1 MQWLFLLA
9 RPERFELPTPWFE
22 AKYSIQLSYGRIFFA
37 VIIEGLS
44 LVLVKTFGR
53 NSFDII
59 AVYAKYLKS
68 HQLEQFNQPK
78 HNKFYACIE
87 GDNMYKNL
95 VLAFIF
101 ALIYSCSEPV
111 EEIQPDSFLNI
122 AGARVGLA
130 RQQPIDWDSQAL
142 DPYMNMDPKLSS
154 TRVPLFGDLHVHTT
168 YSFDAYIFGTLATPD
183 DAYEFAKGKP
193 ITHPAGFDVSLDR
206 PLDFY
211 GVTDHG
217 TFLGQVAEAATPGN
231 PYYEAPSSVNVN
243 DINSPENLTISSIPR
258 RTEAFGGFLINTIT
272 ALMERKLDIS
282 YLDSVSRRAWADTVA
297 AAQRHNDPGKFTTF
311 IGYEYTASTAD
322 MGNLHRNVIF
332 KGNGNLIPS
341 VPYSRANSNDPEGLW
356 QWMDRLREDGIESLA
371 IPHNSN
377 GSDGFMFA
385 LEDSFG
391 KSLTKEYAELR
402 MRNEPIVEI
411 TQVKGTSDTHPALST
426 NDEWADF
433 EIMPFK
439 VATQSIS
446 KPKGSYVRDALL
458 EGIKMEKKEGFNPYK
473 FGFIGSS
480 DTHTAASSQ
489 EEDNFFSKIGILDSS
504 ASLRGSIPETDPAIL
519 ESGQPVIDL
528 DGKKYLNSS
537 SITWGAA
544 GLAGV
549 WAEEN
554 TRDSIYNAF
563 RRKESFA
570 TTGPRMTVRFF
581 AGYDLDTNRINDN
594 NLIEYLYANAETM
607 GADLEG
613 IGQQTPSFFVWAVRD
628 AFTAPLQ
635 RVQIIK
641 GYIDDN
647 GNPQEQVFDVACSD
661 SGFPDP
667 ETYRCPDNNAKV
679 DISTC
684 AFSEDVGAAE
694 LKTFW
699 SDPTFKSEQRAFY
712 YVRALENPTCRW
724 STWDAVRNNVEPRSD
739 MPKTIQERV
748 WSSPIHYIP

>member
-1 MQWLFLLA
+1 
-9 RPERFELPTPWFE
+9 
-22 AKYSIQLSYGRIFFA
+22 
-37 VIIEGLS
+37 
-44 LVLVKTFGR
+44 
-53 NSFDII
+53 
-59 AVYAKYLKS
+59 
-68 HQLEQFNQPK
+68 
-78 HNKFYACIE
+78 
-87 GDNMYKNL
+87 MYKNL
-95 VLAFIF
+95 AFIF
-101 ALIYSCSEPV
+101 IFTFIASCSEPV
-111 EEIQPDSFLNI
+111 EDIEADSFLNI

-130 RQQPIDWDSQAL
+130 NQPSLDWDFQAV
-142 DPYMNMDPKLSS
+142 DPYMNINPKMSAS
-154 TRVPLFGDLHVHTT
+154 RVPLFGDLHVHTT

-183 DAYEFAKGKP
+183 DAYEFAKGKA
-193 ITHPAGFDVSLDR
+193 IKHPAGFDVSLDR

-231 PYYEAPSSVNVN
+231 PYYDAPSSAQVN
-243 DINSPENLTISSIPR
+243 DLNSPENLNTSTFNR
-258 RTEAFGGFLINTIT
+258 RRDAFGGFLVNTIT
-272 ALMERKLDIS
+272 ALRDRKLDIR
-282 YLDSVSRRAWADTVA
+282 YLNSISRRAWLDTVE
-297 AAQRHNDPGKFTTF
+297 AAQRHNDPGNFTTF
-311 IGYEYTASTAD
+311 IAYEYTASTPD

-332 KGNGNLIPS
+332 KGNTNRIPS
-341 VPYSRANSNDPEGLW
+341 VPYGRGNSNDPEGLW
-356 QWMDRLREDGIESLA
+356 NWMDRLREDGIESLA

-385 LEDSFG
+385 LKDSFG
-391 KSLTKEYAELR
+391 NPLTKEYAELR

-446 KPKGSYVRDALL
+446 KTKGSYVRDALL
-458 EGIKMEKKEGFNPYK
+458 EGIKMEQAEGFNPYK
-473 FGFIGSS
+473 FGLIGSS

-489 EEDNFFSKIGILDSS
+489 EESNFFATIGLLDAS
-504 ASLRGSIPETDPAIL
+504 AQLRGSIPMTDPAVLASEQSI
-519 ESGQPVIDL
+519 VDV
-528 DGKKYLNSS
+528 DGSKYMNSS
-537 SITWGAA
+537 AITWGAS

-554 TRDSIYNAF
+554 TRDSIYDAF

-570 TTGPRMTVRFF
+570 TSGPRMTIRFF
-581 AGYDLDTNRINDN
+581 AGYDLDESKLNDID
-594 NLIEYLYANAETM
+594 LIEHLYANAKTM
-607 GADLEG
+607 GADLDG
-613 IGQQTPSFFVWAVRD
+613 IAQQTPSFFVWAVRD
-628 AFTAPLQ
+628 SFTAPLQ

-641 GYIDDN
+641 GYIDGS

-661 SGFPDP
+661 GGSPDP
-667 ETYRCPDNNAKV
+667 ESYRCPDNNAKI
-679 DISTC
+679 DISSC
-684 AFSEDVGAAE
+684 AFSQDVGAAE

-699 SDPTFKSEQRAFY
+699 SDPTFKADQRAFY

-724 STWDAVRNNVEPRSD
+724 STWDALRNNVEPRSD

>member
-1 MQWLFLLA
+1 
-9 RPERFELPTPWFE
+9 
-22 AKYSIQLSYGRIFFA
+22 
-37 VIIEGLS
+37 
-44 LVLVKTFGR
+44 
-53 NSFDII
+53 
-59 AVYAKYLKS
+59 
-68 HQLEQFNQPK
+68 
-78 HNKFYACIE
+78 
-87 GDNMYKNL
+87 MYKNL
-95 VLAFIF
+95 AFIF
-101 ALIYSCSEPV
+101 IFTFIASCSEPV
-111 EEIQPDSFLNI
+111 EDIEADSFLNI

-130 RQQPIDWDSQAL
+130 NQPSLDWDFQAV
-142 DPYMNMDPKLSS
+142 DPYMSINPKLSAS
-154 TRVPLFGDLHVHTT
+154 RVPLFGDLHVHTT

-183 DAYEFAKGKP
+183 DAYEFAKGKA
-193 ITHPAGFDVSLDR
+193 IKHPAGFDVSLDR

-231 PYYEAPSSVNVN
+231 PYYDAPSSAQVN
-243 DINSPENLTISSIPR
+243 DLNSPENLNTSTFNR
-258 RTEAFGGFLINTIT
+258 RRDAFGGFLVNTIT
-272 ALMERKLDIS
+272 ALRDRKLDIR
-282 YLDSVSRRAWADTVA
+282 YLNSISRRAWLDTVE
-297 AAQRHNDPGKFTTF
+297 AAQRHNDPGNFTTF
-311 IGYEYTASTAD
+311 IAYEYTASTPD

-332 KGNGNLIPS
+332 KGNTNRIPS
-341 VPYSRANSNDPEGLW
+341 VPYGRGNSNDPEGLW
-356 QWMDRLREDGIESLA
+356 NWMDRLREDGIESLA

-385 LEDSFG
+385 LKDSFG
-391 KSLTKEYAELR
+391 NPLTKEYAELR

-446 KPKGSYVRDALL
+446 KTKGSYVRDALL
-458 EGIKMEKKEGFNPYK
+458 EGIKMEQAEGFNPYK
-473 FGFIGSS
+473 FGLIGSS

-489 EEDNFFSKIGILDSS
+489 EESNFFAKIGLLDAS
-504 ASLRGSIPETDPAIL
+504 AQLRGSIPMTDPAVLASEQSI
-519 ESGQPVIDL
+519 VDV
-528 DGKKYLNSS
+528 DGRKYMNSS
-537 SITWGAA
+537 AITWGAS

-554 TRDSIYNAF
+554 TRDSIYDAF

-570 TTGPRMTVRFF
+570 TSGPRMTIRFF
-581 AGYDLDTNRINDN
+581 AGYDLDESKLNDID
-594 NLIEYLYANAETM
+594 LIEHLYANAKTM
-607 GADLEG
+607 GADLDG
-613 IGQQTPSFFVWAVRD
+613 IAQQTPSFFVWAVRD
-628 AFTAPLQ
+628 SFTAPLQ

-641 GYIDDN
+641 GYIDGS

-661 SGFPDP
+661 GGSPDP
-667 ETYRCPDNNAKV
+667 ESYRCPDNNAKI
-679 DISTC
+679 DISSC
-684 AFSEDVGAAE
+684 AFSQDVGAAE

-699 SDPTFKSEQRAFY
+699 SDPTFKADQRAFY

-724 STWDAVRNNVEPRSD
+724 STWDALRNNVEPRSD

>member
-1 MQWLFLLA
+1 MYRNLPLL
-9 RPERFELPTPWFE
+9 
-22 AKYSIQLSYGRIFFA
+22 
-37 VIIEGLS
+37 
-44 LVLVKTFGR
+44 
-53 NSFDII
+53 
-59 AVYAKYLKS
+59 
-68 HQLEQFNQPK
+68 
-78 HNKFYACIE
+78 
-87 GDNMYKNL
+87 
-95 VLAFIF
+95 FIF
-101 ALIYSCSEPV
+101 IFISSCSEPI
-111 EEIQPDSFLNI
+111 EEIEADSFLNI

-130 RQQPIDWDSQAL
+130 SQQPIDWDFQAV
-142 DPYMNMDPKLSS
+142 DPYLNIDPKMSAS
-154 TRVPLFGDLHVHTT
+154 RVPLFGDLHVHTT

-183 DAYEFAKGKP
+183 DAYEFAKGKS
-193 ITHPAGFDVSLDR
+193 IKHPAGFDVSLDR

-217 TFLGQVAEAATPGN
+217 TFLGQVAEAATPGT
-231 PYYEAPSSVNVN
+231 PYYDAPSSVQVN
-243 DINSPENLTISSIPR
+243 DINSPENLNISTIPR
-258 RTEAFGGFLINTIT
+258 RTEAFGGFLVNTIT
-272 ALMERKLDIS
+272 ALRERKLDIQ

-297 AAQRHNDPGKFTTF
+297 AAERHNDPGNFTTF
-311 IGYEYTASTAD
+311 IAYEYTASTAD

-332 KGNGNLIPS
+332 KGNGNRIPS

-356 QWMDRLREDGIESLA
+356 KWMDRIREDGIESLA

-385 LEDSFG
+385 LKDSYG
-391 KSLTKEYAELR
+391 NPLTKEYAELR

-439 VATQSIS
+439 VATQSYS
-446 KPKGSYVRDALL
+446 EPKGSYVRDALL
-458 EGIKMEKKEGFNPYK
+458 EGIKMEEKEGFNPYK

-489 EEDNFFSKIGILDSS
+489 EEDNFFAKIGLLDSS
-504 ASLRGSIPETDPAIL
+504 AALRGSIPMTDPAIL
-519 ESGQPVIDL
+519 ETDQSLTEV
-528 DGKKYLNSS
+528 DGKKYMNSS
-537 SITWGAA
+537 AITWGAS

-549 WAEEN
+549 WAETN
-554 TRDSIYNAF
+554 TRDSIYDAF

-570 TTGPRMTVRFF
+570 TSGPRMTIRFF
-581 AGYDLDTNRINDN
+581 AGFNLDQSKINDAD
-594 NLIEYLYANAETM
+594 LIEHLYANAKTM
-607 GADLEG
+607 GADLDG

-628 AFTAPLQ
+628 AYTAPLQ

-641 GYIDDN
+641 GYVDAS
-647 GNPQEQVFDVACSD
+647 GQPHEQVFDVACSD
-661 SGFPDP
+661 GGVPDLNSF
-667 ETYRCPDNNAKV
+667 RCPDNNAKV
-679 DISTC
+679 DISSC
-684 AFSEDVGAAE
+684 AFPQDVGAVE

-699 SDPTFKSEQRAFY
+699 SDPTFEVDQRAFY

-724 STWDAVRNNVEPRSD
+724 STWDAVRNNVEPRPD

>member
-1 MQWLFLLA
+1 
-9 RPERFELPTPWFE
+9 
-22 AKYSIQLSYGRIFFA
+22 
-37 VIIEGLS
+37 
-44 LVLVKTFGR
+44 
-53 NSFDII
+53 
-59 AVYAKYLKS
+59 
-68 HQLEQFNQPK
+68 
-78 HNKFYACIE
+78 
-87 GDNMYKNL
+87 MYKNL
-95 VLAFIF
+95 AFIF
-101 ALIYSCSEPV
+101 IFTFIASCSEPV
-111 EEIQPDSFLNI
+111 EDIEADSFLNI

-130 RQQPIDWDSQAL
+130 NQPSLDWDFQAV
-142 DPYMNMDPKLSS
+142 DPYMNINPKMSAS
-154 TRVPLFGDLHVHTT
+154 RVPLFGDLHVHTT

-183 DAYEFAKGKP
+183 DAYEFAKGKA
-193 ITHPAGFDVSLDR
+193 IKHPAGFDVSLDR

-231 PYYEAPSSVNVN
+231 PYYDAPSSAQVN
-243 DINSPENLTISSIPR
+243 DLNSPENLNTSTFNR
-258 RTEAFGGFLINTIT
+258 RRDAFGGFLVNTIT
-272 ALMERKLDIS
+272 ALRDRKLDIR
-282 YLDSVSRRAWADTVA
+282 YLNSISRRAWLDTVE
-297 AAQRHNDPGKFTTF
+297 AAQRHNDPGNFTTF
-311 IGYEYTASTAD
+311 IAYEYTASTPD

-332 KGNGNLIPS
+332 KGNTNRIPS
-341 VPYSRANSNDPEGLW
+341 VPYGRGNSNDPEGLW
-356 QWMDRLREDGIESLA
+356 NWMDRLREDGIESLA

-385 LEDSFG
+385 LKDSFG
-391 KSLTKEYAELR
+391 NPLTKEYAELR

-446 KPKGSYVRDALL
+446 KTKGSYVRDALL
-458 EGIKMEKKEGFNPYK
+458 EGIKMEQAEGFNPYK
-473 FGFIGSS
+473 FGLIGSS

-489 EEDNFFSKIGILDSS
+489 EESNFFAKIGLLDAS
-504 ASLRGSIPETDPAIL
+504 AQLRGSIPMTDPAVLASEQSI
-519 ESGQPVIDL
+519 VDV
-528 DGKKYLNSS
+528 DGSKYMNSS
-537 SITWGAA
+537 AITWGAS

-554 TRDSIYNAF
+554 TRDSIYDAF

-570 TTGPRMTVRFF
+570 TSGPRMTIRFF
-581 AGYDLDTNRINDN
+581 AGYDLDESKLNDID
-594 NLIEYLYANAETM
+594 LIEHLYANAKTM
-607 GADLEG
+607 GADLDG
-613 IGQQTPSFFVWAVRD
+613 IAQQTPSFFVWAVRD
-628 AFTAPLQ
+628 SFTAPLQ

-641 GYIDDN
+641 GYIDGS

-661 SGFPDP
+661 GGSPDP
-667 ETYRCPDNNAKV
+667 ESYRCPDNNAKI
-679 DISTC
+679 DISSC
-684 AFSEDVGAAE
+684 AFSQDVGAAE

-699 SDPTFKSEQRAFY
+699 SDPTFKADQRAFY

-724 STWDAVRNNVEPRSD
+724 STWDALRNNVEPRSD

>member
-1 MQWLFLLA
+1 
-9 RPERFELPTPWFE
+9 
-22 AKYSIQLSYGRIFFA
+22 
-37 VIIEGLS
+37 
-44 LVLVKTFGR
+44 
-53 NSFDII
+53 
-59 AVYAKYLKS
+59 
-68 HQLEQFNQPK
+68 
-78 HNKFYACIE
+78 
-87 GDNMYKNL
+87 MYKNL
-95 VLAFIF
+95 SLLLIL
-101 ALIYSCSEPV
+101 ALIYSCSESAEEV
-111 EEIQPDSFLNI
+111 ESDSFLNI

-130 RQQPIDWDSQAL
+130 SQQPIDWDSQAV
-142 DPYMNMDPKLSS
+142 DPYMNIDPELSS
-154 TRVPLFGDLHVHTT
+154 SRVPLFGDLHVHTT

-183 DAYEFAKGKP
+183 DAYEFAKGKS
-193 ITHPAGFDVSLDR
+193 IKHPAGFDVSLDR

-217 TFLGQVAEAATPGN
+217 TFLGQVAEAATPGT
-231 PYYEAPSSVNVN
+231 PYYEAPSSEQVN
-243 DINSPENLTISSIPR
+243 DINSPENLNISTIPR
-258 RTEAFGGFLINTIT
+258 RTQAFGGFLANTV
-272 ALMERKLDIS
+272 AAFRERKLDIR
-282 YLDSVSRRAWADTVA
+282 YADSVSRRAWADTVA
-297 AAQRHNDPGKFTTF
+297 AAQRHNDPGNFTTF
-311 IGYEYTASTAD
+311 IAYEYTASTTD
-322 MGNLHRNVIF
+322 MGNLHRNVVF
-332 KGNGNLIPS
+332 RGNSNRIPS

-356 QWMDRLREDGIESLA
+356 QWMDRLREDGIESIA

-385 LEDSFG
+385 LKDSFG
-391 KSLTKEYAELR
+391 KPLTKEYAELR

-446 KPKGSYVRDALL
+446 EPKGSYVRDALL
-458 EGIKMEKKEGFNPYK
+458 EGMKMENKEGFNPYK

-480 DTHTAASSQ
+480 DTHTAASSL
-489 EEDNFFSKIGILDSS
+489 EEDNFFSKIGILDSR
-504 ASLRGSIPETDPAIL
+504 ASLRGSVPETDSAIL

-528 DGKKYLNSS
+528 DGNKYIDSS
-537 SITWGAA
+537 AITWGAS

-554 TRDSIYNAF
+554 TRDSIYAAF

-570 TTGPRMTVRFF
+570 TSGPRMTVRFF
-581 AGYDLDTNRINDN
+581 AGYNLDAGKINDN
-594 NLIEYLYANAETM
+594 DLIEYLYTNAETM
-607 GADLEG
+607 GADLDG
-613 IGQQTPSFFVWAVRD
+613 IKQQSPSFFVWAVRD
-628 AFTAPLQ
+628 AFTASLQ

-647 GNPQEQVFDVACSD
+647 GDPQEQVFDVACSD
-661 SGFPDP
+661 GGIPDP
-667 ETYRCPDNNAKV
+667 DTYRCPDNNAKV
-679 DISTC
+679 DISNC
-684 AFSEDVGAAE
+684 AFSQDVGAAE

-699 SDPTFKSEQRAFY
+699 TDPTFKVEQRSFY

-739 MPKTIQERV
+739 ILKTIQERV

>member
-1 MQWLFLLA
+1 
-9 RPERFELPTPWFE
+9 
-22 AKYSIQLSYGRIFFA
+22 
-37 VIIEGLS
+37 
-44 LVLVKTFGR
+44 
-53 NSFDII
+53 
-59 AVYAKYLKS
+59 
-68 HQLEQFNQPK
+68 
-78 HNKFYACIE
+78 
-87 GDNMYKNL
+87 MYKNL

-101 ALIYSCSEPV
+101 TLIYSCSEPV

-193 ITHPAGFDVSLDR
+193 IKHPAGFDVSLDR

-570 TTGPRMTVRFF
+570 TSGPRMTVRFF

-607 GADLEG
+607 GADLDG

-661 SGFPDP
+661 GGFPDP

>member
-1 MQWLFLLA
+1 
-9 RPERFELPTPWFE
+9 
-22 AKYSIQLSYGRIFFA
+22 
-37 VIIEGLS
+37 
-44 LVLVKTFGR
+44 LVKTFGR

-59 AVYAKYLKS
+59 AVYSKYLKS

-101 ALIYSCSEPV
+101 TLIYSCSEPV
-111 EEIQPDSFLNI
+111 EEIEPDSFLNI

-193 ITHPAGFDVSLDR
+193 IKHPAGFDVSLDR

-570 TTGPRMTVRFF
+570 TSGPRMTVRFF

-607 GADLEG
+607 GADLDG

-661 SGFPDP
+661 DGFPDP

>member
-1 MQWLFLLA
+1 MA

-59 AVYAKYLKS
+59 AVYSKYLKS

-101 ALIYSCSEPV
+101 TLIYSCSEPV
-111 EEIQPDSFLNI
+111 EEIEPDSFLNI

-193 ITHPAGFDVSLDR
+193 IKHPAGFDVSLDR

-570 TTGPRMTVRFF
+570 TSGPRMTVRFF

-607 GADLEG
+607 GADLDG
-613 IGQQTPSFFVWAVRD
+613 IGQQKPSFFVWAVRD

-661 SGFPDP
+661 DGFPDP

>member
-1 MQWLFLLA
+1 MA

-59 AVYAKYLKS
+59 AVYSKYLKS

-101 ALIYSCSEPV
+101 TLIYSCSEPV
-111 EEIQPDSFLNI
+111 EEIEPDSFLNI

-193 ITHPAGFDVSLDR
+193 IKHPAGFDVSLDR

-258 RTEAFGGFLINTIT
+258 RTKAFGGFLINTIT

-570 TTGPRMTVRFF
+570 TSGPRMTVRFF

-607 GADLEG
+607 GADLDG

-661 SGFPDP
+661 DGFPDP

>member
-1 MQWLFLLA
+1 
-9 RPERFELPTPWFE
+9 
-22 AKYSIQLSYGRIFFA
+22 
-37 VIIEGLS
+37 
-44 LVLVKTFGR
+44 
-53 NSFDII
+53 
-59 AVYAKYLKS
+59 
-68 HQLEQFNQPK
+68 
-78 HNKFYACIE
+78 
-87 GDNMYKNL
+87 MYKNL
-95 VLAFIF
+95 AFIF
-101 ALIYSCSEPV
+101 IFTFIASCSEPV
-111 EEIQPDSFLNI
+111 EDIEADSFLNI

-130 RQQPIDWDSQAL
+130 NQPSLDWDFQAV
-142 DPYMNMDPKLSS
+142 DPYMNINPKMSAS
-154 TRVPLFGDLHVHTT
+154 RVPLFGDLHVHTT

-183 DAYEFAKGKP
+183 DAYEFAKGKA
-193 ITHPAGFDVSLDR
+193 IKHPAGFDVSLDR

-231 PYYEAPSSVNVN
+231 PYYDAPSSAQVN
-243 DINSPENLTISSIPR
+243 DLNSPKNLNTSTFNR
-258 RTEAFGGFLINTIT
+258 RRDAFGGFLVNTIT
-272 ALMERKLDIS
+272 ALRDRKLDIS
-282 YLDSVSRRAWADTVA
+282 YLNSISRRAWLDTVE
-297 AAQRHNDPGKFTTF
+297 AAQRHNDPGNFTTF
-311 IGYEYTASTAD
+311 IAYEYTASTPD

-332 KGNGNLIPS
+332 KGNTNRIPS
-341 VPYSRANSNDPEGLW
+341 VPYGRGNSNDPEGLW
-356 QWMDRLREDGIESLA
+356 NWMDRLREDGIESLA

-385 LEDSFG
+385 LKDSFG
-391 KSLTKEYAELR
+391 NPLTKEYAELR

-446 KPKGSYVRDALL
+446 KTKGSYVRDALL
-458 EGIKMEKKEGFNPYK
+458 EGIKMEQAEGFNPYK
-473 FGFIGSS
+473 FGLIGSS

-489 EEDNFFSKIGILDSS
+489 EESNFFAKIGLLDAS
-504 ASLRGSIPETDPAIL
+504 AQLRGSIPMTDPAVLASEQSI
-519 ESGQPVIDL
+519 VDV
-528 DGKKYLNSS
+528 DGSKYMNSS
-537 SITWGAA
+537 AITWGAS

-554 TRDSIYNAF
+554 TRDSIYDAF

-570 TTGPRMTVRFF
+570 TSGPRMTIRFF
-581 AGYDLDTNRINDN
+581 AGYDLDESKLNDID
-594 NLIEYLYANAETM
+594 LIEHLYANAKTM
-607 GADLEG
+607 GADLDG
-613 IGQQTPSFFVWAVRD
+613 IAQQTPSFFVWAVRD
-628 AFTAPLQ
+628 SFTAPLQ

-641 GYIDDN
+641 GYIDGS

-661 SGFPDP
+661 GGSPDP
-667 ETYRCPDNNAKV
+667 ESYRCPDNNAKI
-679 DISTC
+679 DISSC
-684 AFSEDVGAAE
+684 AFSQDVGAAE

-699 SDPTFKSEQRAFY
+699 SDPTFKADQRAFY

-724 STWDAVRNNVEPRSD
+724 STWDALRNNVEPRSD

>member
-1 MQWLFLLA
+1 MA

-59 AVYAKYLKS
+59 AVYSKYLKS

-101 ALIYSCSEPV
+101 TLIYSCSEPV
-111 EEIQPDSFLNI
+111 EEIEPDSFLNI

-193 ITHPAGFDVSLDR
+193 IKHPAGFDVSLDR

-332 KGNGNLIPS
+332 KGSGNLIPS

-570 TTGPRMTVRFF
+570 TSGPRMTVRFF

-607 GADLEG
+607 GADLDG

-661 SGFPDP
+661 DGFPDP

>member
-1 MQWLFLLA
+1 
-9 RPERFELPTPWFE
+9 
-22 AKYSIQLSYGRIFFA
+22 
-37 VIIEGLS
+37 
-44 LVLVKTFGR
+44 
-53 NSFDII
+53 
-59 AVYAKYLKS
+59 
-68 HQLEQFNQPK
+68 
-78 HNKFYACIE
+78 
-87 GDNMYKNL
+87 MYKNL
-95 VLAFIF
+95 SLLLILAI
-101 ALIYSCSEPV
+101 IYSCSESAEEV
-111 EEIQPDSFLNI
+111 ESDSFLNI

-130 RQQPIDWDSQAL
+130 SQQPIDWDSQAV
-142 DPYMNMDPKLSS
+142 DPYMNIDPELSS
-154 TRVPLFGDLHVHTT
+154 SRVPLFGDLHVHTT

-183 DAYEFAKGKP
+183 DAYEFAKGKS
-193 ITHPAGFDVSLDR
+193 IKHPAGFDVSLDR

-217 TFLGQVAEAATPGN
+217 TFLGQVAEAATPGT
-231 PYYEAPSSVNVN
+231 PYYEAPSSEQVN
-243 DINSPENLTISSIPR
+243 DINSPENLNISTIPR
-258 RTEAFGGFLINTIT
+258 RTQAFGGFLANTV
-272 ALMERKLDIS
+272 AAFRERKLDIR
-282 YLDSVSRRAWADTVA
+282 YADSVSRRAWADTVA
-297 AAQRHNDPGKFTTF
+297 AAQRHNDPGNFTTF
-311 IGYEYTASTAD
+311 IAYEYTASTAD
-322 MGNLHRNVIF
+322 MGNLHRNVVF
-332 KGNGNLIPS
+332 KGNSNRIPS

-356 QWMDRLREDGIESLA
+356 QWMDRLREDGIESIA

-385 LEDSFG
+385 LKDSFG
-391 KSLTKEYAELR
+391 KPLTKEYSELR

-446 KPKGSYVRDALL
+446 EPKGSYVRDALL
-458 EGIKMEKKEGFNPYK
+458 EGMKMENKEGFNPYK

-480 DTHTAASSQ
+480 DTHTAASSL

-504 ASLRGSIPETDPAIL
+504 ASLRGSVPETDPAIL

-528 DGKKYLNSS
+528 DGKKYIDSS
-537 SITWGAA
+537 AITWGAS

-554 TRDSIYNAF
+554 TRDSIYAAF

-570 TTGPRMTVRFF
+570 TSGPRMTVRFF
-581 AGYDLDTNRINDN
+581 AGYNLDAGKINDN
-594 NLIEYLYANAETM
+594 DLIEYLYTNAETM
-607 GADLEG
+607 GADLDG
-613 IGQQTPSFFVWAVRD
+613 IKQQAPNFFVWAVRD

-647 GNPQEQVFDVACSD
+647 GDPQEQVFDVACSD
-661 SGFPDP
+661 GGIPDP
-667 ETYRCPDNNAKV
+667 DTYRCPDNNAKV
-679 DISTC
+679 DISNC
-684 AFSEDVGAAE
+684 AFSQDVGAAE

-699 SDPTFKSEQRAFY
+699 TDPTFKVEQRSFY

-739 MPKTIQERV
+739 ILKTIQERV

>member
-1 MQWLFLLA
+1 MA

-59 AVYAKYLKS
+59 AVYSKYLKS

-101 ALIYSCSEPV
+101 TLIYSCSEPV

-193 ITHPAGFDVSLDR
+193 IKHPAGFDVSLDR

-570 TTGPRMTVRFF
+570 TSGPRMTVRFF

-607 GADLEG
+607 GADLDG

-661 SGFPDP
+661 DGFPDP

>member
-1 MQWLFLLA
+1 MA

-59 AVYAKYLKS
+59 AVYSKYLKS

-101 ALIYSCSEPV
+101 TLIYSCSEPV
-111 EEIQPDSFLNI
+111 EEIEPDSFLNI

-193 ITHPAGFDVSLDR
+193 IKHPAGFDVSLDR

-570 TTGPRMTVRFF
+570 TSGPRMTVRFF

-607 GADLEG
+607 GADLDG

-635 RVQIIK
+635 RIQIIK

-661 SGFPDP
+661 DGFPDP

>member
-1 MQWLFLLA
+1 
-9 RPERFELPTPWFE
+9 
-22 AKYSIQLSYGRIFFA
+22 
-37 VIIEGLS
+37 
-44 LVLVKTFGR
+44 
-53 NSFDII
+53 
-59 AVYAKYLKS
+59 
-68 HQLEQFNQPK
+68 
-78 HNKFYACIE
+78 
-87 GDNMYKNL
+87 MYKNL
-95 VLAFIF
+95 AFIF
-101 ALIYSCSEPV
+101 IFTFIASCSEPV
-111 EEIQPDSFLNI
+111 EDIEADSFLNI

-130 RQQPIDWDSQAL
+130 NQPSLDWDFQAV
-142 DPYMNMDPKLSS
+142 DPYMNINPKMSAS
-154 TRVPLFGDLHVHTT
+154 RVPLFGDLHVHTT

-183 DAYEFAKGKP
+183 DAYEFAKGKA
-193 ITHPAGFDVSLDR
+193 IKHPAGFDVSLDR

-231 PYYEAPSSVNVN
+231 PYYDAPSSAQVN
-243 DINSPENLTISSIPR
+243 DLNSPKNLNTSTFNR
-258 RTEAFGGFLINTIT
+258 RRDAFGGFLVNTIT
-272 ALMERKLDIS
+272 ALRDRKLDIS
-282 YLDSVSRRAWADTVA
+282 YLNSISRRAWLDTVE
-297 AAQRHNDPGKFTTF
+297 AAQRHNDPGNFTTF
-311 IGYEYTASTAD
+311 IAYEYTASTPD

-332 KGNGNLIPS
+332 KGNTNRIPS
-341 VPYSRANSNDPEGLW
+341 VPYGRGNSNDPEGLW
-356 QWMDRLREDGIESLA
+356 NWMDRLREDGIESLA

-385 LEDSFG
+385 LKDSFG
-391 KSLTKEYAELR
+391 NPLTKEYAELR

-446 KPKGSYVRDALL
+446 KTKGSYVRDALL
-458 EGIKMEKKEGFNPYK
+458 EGIKMEQAEGFNPYK
-473 FGFIGSS
+473 FGLIGSS

-489 EEDNFFSKIGILDSS
+489 EESNFFAKIGLLDAS
-504 ASLRGSIPETDPAIL
+504 AQLRGSIPMTDPAVLASEQSI
-519 ESGQPVIDL
+519 VDV
-528 DGKKYLNSS
+528 DGSKYMNSS
-537 SITWGAA
+537 AITWGAS

-554 TRDSIYNAF
+554 TRDSIYDAF

-570 TTGPRMTVRFF
+570 TSGPRMTIRFF
-581 AGYDLDTNRINDN
+581 AGYDLDESKLNDTD
-594 NLIEYLYANAETM
+594 LIEHLYANAKTM
-607 GADLEG
+607 GADLDG
-613 IGQQTPSFFVWAVRD
+613 IAQQTPSFFVWAVRD
-628 AFTAPLQ
+628 SFTAPLQ

-641 GYIDDN
+641 GYIDGS

-661 SGFPDP
+661 GGSPDP
-667 ETYRCPDNNAKV
+667 ESYRCPDNNAKI
-679 DISTC
+679 DISSC
-684 AFSEDVGAAE
+684 AFSQDVGAAE

-699 SDPTFKSEQRAFY
+699 SDPTFKADQRAFY

-724 STWDAVRNNVEPRSD
+724 STWDALRNNVEPRSD

>member
-1 MQWLFLLA
+1 MA

-59 AVYAKYLKS
+59 AVYSKYLKS

-101 ALIYSCSEPV
+101 TLIYSCSEPV
-111 EEIQPDSFLNI
+111 EEIEPDSFLNI

-193 ITHPAGFDVSLDR
+193 IKHPAGFDVSLDR

-570 TTGPRMTVRFF
+570 TSGPRMTVRFF

-607 GADLEG
+607 GADLDG

-661 SGFPDP
+661 DGFPDP

>member
-1 MQWLFLLA
+1 M
-9 RPERFELPTPWFE
+9 
-22 AKYSIQLSYGRIFFA
+22 
-37 VIIEGLS
+37 
-44 LVLVKTFGR
+44 VKTFGR

-59 AVYAKYLKS
+59 AVYSKYLKS

-95 VLAFIF
+95 VLAFIVT
-101 ALIYSCSEPV
+101 LIYSCSEPV
-111 EEIQPDSFLNI
+111 EEIEPDSFLNI

-193 ITHPAGFDVSLDR
+193 IKHPAGFDVSLDR

-570 TTGPRMTVRFF
+570 TSGPRMTVRFF

-607 GADLEG
+607 GADLDG

-661 SGFPDP
+661 DGFPDP

>member
-1 MQWLFLLA
+1 
-9 RPERFELPTPWFE
+9 
-22 AKYSIQLSYGRIFFA
+22 
-37 VIIEGLS
+37 
-44 LVLVKTFGR
+44 
-53 NSFDII
+53 
-59 AVYAKYLKS
+59 
-68 HQLEQFNQPK
+68 
-78 HNKFYACIE
+78 
-87 GDNMYKNL
+87 MYKNL
-95 VLAFIF
+95 AFIF
-101 ALIYSCSEPV
+101 IFTFIASCSEPV
-111 EEIQPDSFLNI
+111 EDIEADSFLNI

-130 RQQPIDWDSQAL
+130 NQPSLDWDFQAV
-142 DPYMNMDPKLSS
+142 DPYMNINPKMSAS
-154 TRVPLFGDLHVHTT
+154 RVPLFGDLHVHTT

-183 DAYEFAKGKP
+183 DAYEFAKGKA
-193 ITHPAGFDVSLDR
+193 IKHPAGFDVSLDR

-231 PYYEAPSSVNVN
+231 PYYDAPSSAQVN
-243 DINSPENLTISSIPR
+243 DLNSPENLNTSTFNR
-258 RTEAFGGFLINTIT
+258 RRDAFGGFLVNTIT
-272 ALMERKLDIS
+272 ALRDRKLDIS
-282 YLDSVSRRAWADTVA
+282 YLNSISRRAWLDTVE
-297 AAQRHNDPGKFTTF
+297 AAQRHNDPGNFTTF
-311 IGYEYTASTAD
+311 IAYEYTASTPD

-332 KGNGNLIPS
+332 KGNTNRIPS
-341 VPYSRANSNDPEGLW
+341 VPYGRGNSNDPEGLW
-356 QWMDRLREDGIESLA
+356 NWMDRLREDGIESLA

-385 LEDSFG
+385 LKDSFG
-391 KSLTKEYAELR
+391 NPLTKEYAELR

-446 KPKGSYVRDALL
+446 KTKGSYVRDALL
-458 EGIKMEKKEGFNPYK
+458 EGIKMEQAEGFNPYK
-473 FGFIGSS
+473 FGLIGSS

-489 EEDNFFSKIGILDSS
+489 EESNFFAKIGLLDAS
-504 ASLRGSIPETDPAIL
+504 AQLRGSIPMTDPAVLASEQSI
-519 ESGQPVIDL
+519 VDV
-528 DGKKYLNSS
+528 DGRKYMNSS
-537 SITWGAA
+537 AITWGAS

-554 TRDSIYNAF
+554 TRDSIYDAF

-570 TTGPRMTVRFF
+570 TSGPRMTIRFF
-581 AGYDLDTNRINDN
+581 AGYDLDESKLNDID
-594 NLIEYLYANAETM
+594 LIEHLYANAKTM
-607 GADLEG
+607 GADLDG
-613 IGQQTPSFFVWAVRD
+613 IAQQTPSFFVWAVRD
-628 AFTAPLQ
+628 SFTAPLQ

-641 GYIDDN
+641 GYIDGS

-661 SGFPDP
+661 GGSPDP
-667 ETYRCPDNNAKV
+667 ESYRCPDNNAKI
-679 DISTC
+679 DISSC
-684 AFSEDVGAAE
+684 AFSQDVGAAE

-699 SDPTFKSEQRAFY
+699 SDPTFKADQRAFY

-724 STWDAVRNNVEPRSD
+724 STWDALRNNVEPRSD

>member
-1 MQWLFLLA
+1 MA

-59 AVYAKYLKS
+59 AVYSKYLKS

-101 ALIYSCSEPV
+101 TLIYSCSEPV
-111 EEIQPDSFLNI
+111 EEIEPDSFLNI

-193 ITHPAGFDVSLDR
+193 IKHPAGFDVSLDR

-332 KGNGNLIPS
+332 KGSGNLIPS
-341 VPYSRANSNDPEGLW
+341 VPFSRANSNDPEGLW

-570 TTGPRMTVRFF
+570 TSGPRMTVRFF

-607 GADLEG
+607 GADLDG

-661 SGFPDP
+661 DGFPDP

>member
-1 MQWLFLLA
+1 
-9 RPERFELPTPWFE
+9 
-22 AKYSIQLSYGRIFFA
+22 
-37 VIIEGLS
+37 
-44 LVLVKTFGR
+44 
-53 NSFDII
+53 
-59 AVYAKYLKS
+59 
-68 HQLEQFNQPK
+68 
-78 HNKFYACIE
+78 
-87 GDNMYKNL
+87 MYKNL
-95 VLAFIF
+95 AFIF
-101 ALIYSCSEPV
+101 IFTFIASCSEPV
-111 EEIQPDSFLNI
+111 EDIEADSFLNI

-130 RQQPIDWDSQAL
+130 NQPSLDWDFQAV
-142 DPYMNMDPKLSS
+142 DPYMNINPKMSAS
-154 TRVPLFGDLHVHTT
+154 RVPLFGDLHVHTT

-183 DAYEFAKGKP
+183 DAYEFAKGKA
-193 ITHPAGFDVSLDR
+193 IKHPAGFDVSLDR

-231 PYYEAPSSVNVN
+231 PYYDAPSSAQVN
-243 DINSPENLTISSIPR
+243 DLNSPENLNTSTFNR
-258 RTEAFGGFLINTIT
+258 RRDAFGGFLVNTIT
-272 ALMERKLDIS
+272 ALRDRKLDIS
-282 YLDSVSRRAWADTVA
+282 YLNSISRRAWLDTVE
-297 AAQRHNDPGKFTTF
+297 AAQRHNDPGNFTTF
-311 IGYEYTASTAD
+311 IAYEYTASTPD

-332 KGNGNLIPS
+332 KGNTNRIPS
-341 VPYSRANSNDPEGLW
+341 VPYGRGNSNDPEGLW
-356 QWMDRLREDGIESLA
+356 NWMDRLREDGIESLA

-385 LEDSFG
+385 LKDSFG
-391 KSLTKEYAELR
+391 NPLTKEYAELR

-446 KPKGSYVRDALL
+446 KTKGSYVRDALL
-458 EGIKMEKKEGFNPYK
+458 EGIKMEQAEGFNPYK
-473 FGFIGSS
+473 FGLIGSS

-489 EEDNFFSKIGILDSS
+489 EESNFFAKIGLLDAS
-504 ASLRGSIPETDPAIL
+504 AQLRGSIPMTDPAVLASEQSI
-519 ESGQPVIDL
+519 VDV
-528 DGKKYLNSS
+528 DGSKYMNSS
-537 SITWGAA
+537 AITWGAS

-554 TRDSIYNAF
+554 TRDSIYDAF

-570 TTGPRMTVRFF
+570 TSGPRMTIRFF
-581 AGYDLDTNRINDN
+581 AGYDLDKSKLNDID
-594 NLIEYLYANAETM
+594 LIEHLYANAKTM
-607 GADLEG
+607 GADLDG
-613 IGQQTPSFFVWAVRD
+613 IAQQTPSFFVWAVRD
-628 AFTAPLQ
+628 SFTAPLQ

-641 GYIDDN
+641 GYIDGS

-661 SGFPDP
+661 GGSPDP
-667 ETYRCPDNNAKV
+667 ESYRCPDNNAKI
-679 DISTC
+679 DISSC
-684 AFSEDVGAAE
+684 AFSQDVGAAE

-699 SDPTFKSEQRAFY
+699 SDPTFKADQRAFY

-724 STWDAVRNNVEPRSD
+724 STWDALRNNVEPRSD

>member
-1 MQWLFLLA
+1 LA

-59 AVYAKYLKS
+59 AVYSKYLKS
-68 HQLEQFNQPK
+68 HQLEQINQPK

-95 VLAFIF
+95 ALAIIF
-101 ALIYSCSEPV
+101 TLIYSCSEPV

-193 ITHPAGFDVSLDR
+193 IKHPAGFDVSLDR

-231 PYYEAPSSVNVN
+231 PYYEAPSSLNVN

-341 VPYSRANSNDPEGLW
+341 APYSRANSNDPEGLW

-570 TTGPRMTVRFF
+570 TSGPRMTVRFF

-594 NLIEYLYANAETM
+594 NLIEYLYANAEAM
-607 GADLEG
+607 GADLDG

-661 SGFPDP
+661 DGFPDP

>member
-1 MQWLFLLA
+1 
-9 RPERFELPTPWFE
+9 
-22 AKYSIQLSYGRIFFA
+22 
-37 VIIEGLS
+37 
-44 LVLVKTFGR
+44 
-53 NSFDII
+53 
-59 AVYAKYLKS
+59 
-68 HQLEQFNQPK
+68 
-78 HNKFYACIE
+78 
-87 GDNMYKNL
+87 MYKNL
-95 VLAFIF
+95 AFIF
-101 ALIYSCSEPV
+101 IFTFIASCSEPV
-111 EEIQPDSFLNI
+111 EDIEADSFLNI

-130 RQQPIDWDSQAL
+130 NQPSLDWDFQAV
-142 DPYMNMDPKLSS
+142 DPYMNINPKMSAS
-154 TRVPLFGDLHVHTT
+154 RVPLFGDLHVHTT

-183 DAYEFAKGKP
+183 DAYEFAKGKA
-193 ITHPAGFDVSLDR
+193 IKHPAGFDVSLDR

-231 PYYEAPSSVNVN
+231 PYYDAPSSAQVN
-243 DINSPENLTISSIPR
+243 DLNSPENLNTSTFNR
-258 RTEAFGGFLINTIT
+258 RRDAFGGFLVNTIT
-272 ALMERKLDIS
+272 ALRDRKLDIR
-282 YLDSVSRRAWADTVA
+282 YLNSISRRAWLDTVE
-297 AAQRHNDPGKFTTF
+297 AAQRHNDPGNFTTF
-311 IGYEYTASTAD
+311 IAYEYTASTPD

-332 KGNGNLIPS
+332 KGNTNRIPS
-341 VPYSRANSNDPEGLW
+341 VPYGRGNSNDPEGLW
-356 QWMDRLREDGIESLA
+356 NWMDRLREDGIESLA

-385 LEDSFG
+385 LKDSFG
-391 KSLTKEYAELR
+391 NPLTKEYAELR

-446 KPKGSYVRDALL
+446 KTKGSYVRDALL
-458 EGIKMEKKEGFNPYK
+458 EGIKMEQAEGFNPYK
-473 FGFIGSS
+473 FGLIGSS

-489 EEDNFFSKIGILDSS
+489 EESNFFAKIGLLDAS
-504 ASLRGSIPETDPAIL
+504 AQLRGSIPMTDPAVLASEQSI
-519 ESGQPVIDL
+519 VDV
-528 DGKKYLNSS
+528 DGRKYMNSS
-537 SITWGAA
+537 AITWGAS

-554 TRDSIYNAF
+554 TRDSIYDAF

-570 TTGPRMTVRFF
+570 TSGPRMTIRFF
-581 AGYDLDTNRINDN
+581 AGYDLDESKLNDID
-594 NLIEYLYANAETM
+594 LIEHLYANAKTM
-607 GADLEG
+607 GADLDG
-613 IGQQTPSFFVWAVRD
+613 IAQQTPSFFVWAVRD
-628 AFTAPLQ
+628 SFTAPLQ

-641 GYIDDN
+641 GYIDGS

-661 SGFPDP
+661 GGSPDP
-667 ETYRCPDNNAKV
+667 ESYRCPDNNAKI
-679 DISTC
+679 DISSC
-684 AFSEDVGAAE
+684 AFSQDVGAAE

-699 SDPTFKSEQRAFY
+699 SDPTFKADQRAFY

-724 STWDAVRNNVEPRSD
+724 STWDALRNNVEPRSD

>member
-1 MQWLFLLA
+1 MYRNVTLIFI
-9 RPERFELPTPWFE
+9 F
-22 AKYSIQLSYGRIFFA
+22 IFF
-37 VIIEGLS
+37 S
-44 LVLVKTFGR
+44 
-53 NSFDII
+53 
-59 AVYAKYLKS
+59 
-68 HQLEQFNQPK
+68 
-78 HNKFYACIE
+78 
-87 GDNMYKNL
+87 
-95 VLAFIF
+95 
-101 ALIYSCSEPV
+101 SCSEPI
-111 EEIQPDSFLNI
+111 EEIEADSFLNI

-130 RQQPIDWDSQAL
+130 SQQPIDWDFQAV
-142 DPYMNMDPKLSS
+142 DPYLNIDPKMSAS
-154 TRVPLFGDLHVHTT
+154 RVPLFGDLHVHTT

-183 DAYEFAKGKP
+183 DAYEFAKGRSIK
-193 ITHPAGFDVSLDR
+193 HPAGFDVSLDR

-217 TFLGQVAEAATPGN
+217 TFLGQVAEAATPGT
-231 PYYEAPSSVNVN
+231 PYYDAPSSVQVN
-243 DINSPENLTISSIPR
+243 DINSPENLNISTIPR
-258 RTEAFGGFLINTIT
+258 RTEAFGGFLVNTIT
-272 ALMERKLDIS
+272 ALRERKLDIQ

-297 AAQRHNDPGKFTTF
+297 AAERHNDPGNFTTF
-311 IGYEYTASTAD
+311 IAYEYTASTAD

-332 KGNGNLIPS
+332 KGNGNRIPS

-356 QWMDRLREDGIESLA
+356 KWMDRIREDGIESLA

-385 LEDSFG
+385 LKDSYG
-391 KSLTKEYAELR
+391 NPLTKEYAELR

-439 VATQSIS
+439 VATQSYS
-446 KPKGSYVRDALL
+446 EPKGSYVRDALL
-458 EGIKMEKKEGFNPYK
+458 EGIKMEEKEGFNPYK

-489 EEDNFFSKIGILDSS
+489 EEDNFFAKIGLLDSS
-504 ASLRGSIPETDPAIL
+504 AALRGSIPMTDPAIL
-519 ESGQPVIDL
+519 EADQSLTEV
-528 DGKKYLNSS
+528 DGKKYMNSS
-537 SITWGAA
+537 SITWGAS

-549 WAEEN
+549 WAETN
-554 TRDSIYNAF
+554 TRDSIYDAF

-570 TTGPRMTVRFF
+570 TSGPRMTIRFF
-581 AGYDLDTNRINDN
+581 AGFNLDQSKINDAD
-594 NLIEYLYANAETM
+594 LIEHLYANAKTM
-607 GADLEG
+607 GADLDG

-628 AFTAPLQ
+628 AYTAPLQ

-641 GYIDDN
+641 GYVDAS
-647 GNPQEQVFDVACSD
+647 GQPHEQVFDVACSD
-661 SGFPDP
+661 GGVPDLNSF
-667 ETYRCPDNNAKV
+667 RCPDNNAKV
-679 DISTC
+679 DISSC
-684 AFSEDVGAAE
+684 AFSQDVGAVE

-699 SDPTFKSEQRAFY
+699 SDPTFEVDQRAFY

-724 STWDAVRNNVEPRSD
+724 STWDAVRNNVEPRPD

>member
-1 MQWLFLLA
+1 
-9 RPERFELPTPWFE
+9 
-22 AKYSIQLSYGRIFFA
+22 
-37 VIIEGLS
+37 
-44 LVLVKTFGR
+44 
-53 NSFDII
+53 
-59 AVYAKYLKS
+59 
-68 HQLEQFNQPK
+68 
-78 HNKFYACIE
+78 
-87 GDNMYKNL
+87 MYKNL
-95 VLAFIF
+95 AFIF
-101 ALIYSCSEPV
+101 IFTFIASCSEPV
-111 EEIQPDSFLNI
+111 EDIEADSFLNI

-130 RQQPIDWDSQAL
+130 NQPSLDWDFQAV
-142 DPYMNMDPKLSS
+142 DPYMNINPKMSAS
-154 TRVPLFGDLHVHTT
+154 RVPLFGDLHVHTT

-183 DAYEFAKGKP
+183 DAYEFAKGKA
-193 ITHPAGFDVSLDR
+193 IKHPAGFDVSLDR

-231 PYYEAPSSVNVN
+231 PYYDAPSSAQVN
-243 DINSPENLTISSIPR
+243 DLNSPENLNTSTFNR
-258 RTEAFGGFLINTIT
+258 RRDAFGGFLVNTIT
-272 ALMERKLDIS
+272 ALRDRKLDIS
-282 YLDSVSRRAWADTVA
+282 YLNSISRRAWLDTVE
-297 AAQRHNDPGKFTTF
+297 AAQRHNDPGNFTTF
-311 IGYEYTASTAD
+311 IAYEYTASTPD

-332 KGNGNLIPS
+332 KGNTNRIPS
-341 VPYSRANSNDPEGLW
+341 VPYGRGNSNDPEGLW
-356 QWMDRLREDGIESLA
+356 NWMDRLREDGIESLA

-385 LEDSFG
+385 LKDSFG
-391 KSLTKEYAELR
+391 NPLTKEYAELR

-446 KPKGSYVRDALL
+446 KTKGSYVRDALL
-458 EGIKMEKKEGFNPYK
+458 EGIKMEQAEGFNPYK
-473 FGFIGSS
+473 FGLIGSS

-489 EEDNFFSKIGILDSS
+489 EESNFFAKIGLLDAS
-504 ASLRGSIPETDPAIL
+504 AQLRGSIPMTDPAVLASEQSI
-519 ESGQPVIDL
+519 VDV
-528 DGKKYLNSS
+528 DGRKYMNSS
-537 SITWGAA
+537 AITWGAS

-554 TRDSIYNAF
+554 TRDSIYDAF

-570 TTGPRMTVRFF
+570 TSGPRMTIRFF
-581 AGYDLDTNRINDN
+581 AGYDLDESKLNDTD
-594 NLIEYLYANAETM
+594 LIEHLYANAKTM
-607 GADLEG
+607 GADLDG
-613 IGQQTPSFFVWAVRD
+613 IAQQAPSFFVWAVRD
-628 AFTAPLQ
+628 SFTAPLQ

-641 GYIDDN
+641 GYIDGS

-661 SGFPDP
+661 GGSPDP
-667 ETYRCPDNNAKV
+667 ESYRCPDNNAKI
-679 DISTC
+679 DISSC
-684 AFSEDVGAAE
+684 AFSQDVGAAE

-699 SDPTFKSEQRAFY
+699 SDPTFKADQRAFY

-724 STWDAVRNNVEPRSD
+724 STWDALRNNVEPRSD